1 MLPGGERTY
10 HASRYSLKEASAIEM
25 GSWDNRYPGQLPRPA
40 AAVCRSHFA
49 RVPTQQPVS
58 TFCKINTAPTLEEF
72 ISVLL
77 FPARAQTDER
87 VLRTIPVSQAELQR
101 QHKKAQLVS
110 GCLRPVFELK
120 CWWQKTRIKE

>member
-25 GSWDNRYPGQLPRPA
+25 GSWDNRYPGQLPGPA

-87 VLRTIPVSQAELQR
+87 VFRTIPLSQASRRGNKRKPSLFR
-101 QHKKAQLVS
+101 D
-110 GCLRPVFELK
+110 
-120 CWWQKTRIKE
+120 I